1 MDAGVLS
8 PSGKGEPKGRGETKD
23 HSFQNLPTFIL
34 FSKQPKV
41 SGQGPTPEEGSRA
54 QGVGV
59 REAPASC
66 WWGWGGAV
74 AESGNSSPQ
83 GS

>member
-23 HSFQNLPTFIL
+23 HSFQNLPTLIL
-34 FSKQPKV
+34 FSRQPKV

-59 REAPASC
+59 REAQLAA
-66 WWGWGGAV
+66 GGGGGGAV
-74 AESGNSSPQ
+74 AESGNISPQ